1 MFKSQSKLL
10 KSTGGRIFNVA
21 EYSILSVNGTSCTIQ
36 IALKSASNVTI
47 YWGDGSMGI
56 YAVGTSLTSINKVYS
71 KAGVYKV
78 YIYSQSSIA
87 CISSPQI
94 YSYNAGYYKLL
105 DIETVLLSSKGS
117 VISQAVPSYNIAF
130 RSINLF
136 NSSFSLDLSRIDLSK
151 MEEFVIQSTVENIT
165 GFPDTKKSSKLSKF
179 ILNNWRWSGA
189 QSVDLVS
196 LVANNPN
203 LITLDVAYQGYYATV
218 PTQDISGITIPDTL
232 TSFRLY
238 TNPRY
243 VGDLTNVINKLNKNL
258 SLFVAM
264 IGTNQISSCSGLTGD
279 YYSKSSSFYASLYG
293 NASDISFK
301 FSVYDFRIAFV
312 GPLSTGDISTNI
324 QNLRIVPN
332 AGISFVYIR
341 SSNGS
346 STSLDVSKLLSL
358 DLTYSLSLVFNG
370 NTLYGDI
377 SELGNKTK
385 LVNISLSDVDTSN
398 TRVTGW
404 GTIIDNMYA
413 KRSQFATTA
422 KVFNAPTIMKNVLTG
437 IYQAP
442 AGFVKGSSDGT
453 PTTHREKIY
462 VLTNNYNWT
471 FTNI

>member
-21 EYSILSVNGTSCTIQ
+21 EYSILSVTGTSCTIQ

-47 YWGDGSMGI
+47 YWGDGSMSV
-56 YAVGTSLTSINKVYS
+56 YAVGTSLTNINKVYS

-78 YIYSQSSIA
+78 YVYSQSSIT

-94 YSYNAGYYKLL
+94 YSFNAGYYKLL
-105 DIETVLLSSKGS
+105 ELDTILINSKGS
-117 VISQAVPSYNIAF
+117 IISQAVPSYGIAYKV
-130 RSINLF
+130 INLN
-136 NSSFSLDLSRIDLSK
+136 NSSFSLDLSRVDLSR
-151 MEEFVIQSTVENIT
+151 MEEFIIQPTVENVI
-165 GFPDTKKSSKLSKF
+165 GIPDIRKSSKLTKF
-179 ILNNWRWSGA
+179 ILNNWRWSGT
-189 QSVDLVS
+189 QDLDLLQ
-196 LVANNPN
+196 LVAKNSS
-203 LITLDVAYQGYYATV
+203 LITLDVAYQGYYATT
-218 PTQDISGITIPDTL
+218 PTQDISSIIIPDTL

-238 TNPRY
+238 TNTRY
-243 VGDLTNVINKLNKNL
+243 VGDLTNVINKLNGNL

-264 IGTNQISSCSGLTGD
+264 IGTNQIASCNSLVGD
-279 YYSKSSSFYASLYG
+279 YYSKSNSFYASLYG
-293 NASDISFK
+293 NASNMSFK
-301 FSVYDFRIAFV
+301 FTMYDFRVAFV
-312 GPLSTGDISTNI
+312 GNQSTGDISANI
-324 QNLRIVPN
+324 QNLRIVPTSGV
-332 AGISFVYIR
+332 AHIYLR

-358 DLTYSLSLVFNG
+358 DLNYSLTLIFSG

-385 LVNISLSDVDTSN
+385 LVNFAISEIDTSN

-404 GTIIDNMYA
+404 SAVIDNMYA
-413 KRSQFATTA
+413 KRSQFASTA

-437 IYQAP
+437 TYQAP